1 MRAAQ
6 IIGTGGSEVIEIIDM
21 AEPVVG
27 DGEILVDCAAIGVN
41 PIDWKL
47 REGLFPLPR
56 PYIPGQ
62 DVAGTV
68 VAVGTGVSEFAV
80 GDRVMAMTSMRGPG
94 TYAER
99 IALPAA
105 MAAKVPDSLSLL
117 QAAAVPMAAL
127 TAWMGIADR
136 EALIAGMRVLVHGG
150 AGAVGAM
157 AIQFAKAA
165 GCWVATT
172 ASARTHDRVAALG
185 PDRVIDYRTAR
196 FEDDLGGDERVDFVL
211 DTIGGDTCARSWAVI
226 RDGGSL
232 ASMLA
237 PPMPPEMDAVRGV
250 RGLPMIGVQP
260 DGKMLGIISRCFG
273 SGLRHPHI
281 GPIFALEEAAKAM
294 DASQHGRVDGK
305 VMLRTGTDQ

>member
-6 IIGTGGSEVIEIIDM
+6 IIGTGGSDVIEIVDM
-21 AEPVVG
+21 AEPVAG
-27 DGEILVDCAAIGVN
+27 DGEILIESGAVGVN

-56 PYIPGQ
+56 PYVTGQ

-68 VAVGTGVSEFAV
+68 IAVGQGVSGFGI
-80 GDRVMAMTSMRGPG
+80 GDRVMAMTSVRGPG

-105 MAAKVPDSLSLL
+105 MAARVPDSLTLL

-136 EALIAGMRVLVHGG
+136 EPLNAGMRVLIHGG
-150 AGAVGAM
+150 AGAVGTM
-157 AIQFAKAA
+157 AIQFAKAI

-172 ASARTHDRVAALG
+172 ASATTHDRVAALG

-196 FEDDLGGDERVDFVL
+196 FEDHLAGGERVDFVL
-211 DTIGGDTCARSWAVI
+211 DTIGGDTCARSWTVI

-237 PPMPPEMDAVRGV
+237 PPTPPDRDSERGV

-260 DGKMLGIISRCFG
+260 DGAQLVAIAGRFG
-273 SGLRHPHI
+273 SGLRHRT
-281 GPIFALEEAAKAM
+281 LDRSSRWM
-294 DASQHGRVDGK
+294 TQSRRWMQASMAVSMAR
-305 VMLRTGTDQ
+305 